1 GIPGMSGLMSYW
13 YHFVIMFEA
22 LFILTTLDAGTR
34 VARFLIQET
43 MGLAY
48 KPLGK
53 TDSVAGA
60 ILASVIAVFAWAYF
74 IWTGS
79 IQTIWPLF
87 GMANQMLACVAL
99 CVATT
104 MLINSNKAKYAWVTA
119 VPMAFIVVIEMT
131 AGYQNIA
138 INYWPMTQN
147 PATSFNGYLNTLI
160 VAALMTGL
168 TIVIVGSAR
177 KWYRV
182 LVKQEPHSS
191 PMAEVAVTT

>member
-1 GIPGMSGLMSYW
+1 GLMSYW

-43 MGLAY
+43 IGLAY
-48 KPLGK
+48 KPFGK

-60 ILASVIAVFAWAYF
+60 VIASVIAVFAWAYF

-104 MLINSNKAKYAWVTA
+104 MLVNSNKAKYAWVTA
-119 VPMAFIVVIEMT
+119 VPMAFIAVIEMT

-138 INYWPMTQN
+138 INYWPMTNN

-160 VAALMTGL
+160 VAALMVGL
-168 TIVIVGSAR
+168 VIVIVGSAR
-177 KWYRV
+177 KCYRV

-191 PMAEVAVTT
+191 PMAAEAVT